1 MRTLIVMMVMALV
14 LPAGLSYADE
24 IEINITNIDT
34 SYFHDQKN
42 LKEMGVLVRTVAGI
56 EIEKQNGKYCGAGW
70 RMAGSENGP
79 PGRIK
84 DRCTDGYV
92 FQEVLEKRFFFELA
106 PVAVHGEI
114 SVTVESEHLKIGEEI
129 VVTVWGSIFMDGYRN
144 PMLSQEWTVK
154 ATPVV
159 NLEITEWRERRSGEI
174 RSREIPYWTHPAR
187 RPADWT
193 HEIQEWG
200 IQGGGEIK

>member
-1 MRTLIVMMVMALV
+1 MRTLIVMVVMALV
-14 LPAGLSYADE
+14 LSAGMLYPDE
-24 IEINITNIDT
+24 IEINISNIDT

-42 LKEMGVLVRTVAGI
+42 LKEMGVRVRTVRGI
-56 EIEKQNGKYCGAGW
+56 EIEKQNLKYCGAGF
-70 RMAGSENGP
+70 RTADSKDGP

-84 DRCTDGYV
+84 DECKDGYV
-92 FQEVLEKRFFFELA
+92 FQEVLEKRFFIELA

-114 SVTVESEHLKIGEEI
+114 SVTVESEHLEIGEEI
-129 VVTVWGSIFMDGYRN
+129 VVTVWGSIFMDGYTN
-144 PMLSQEWTVK
+144 PTLSQEWTVK

-159 NLEITEWRERRSGEI
+159 NLEITEWQERRMGQ
-174 RSREIPYWTHPAR
+174 RKSREVPYWTHPAR

-200 IQGGGEIK
+200 I

>member
-1 MRTLIVMMVMALV
+1 MRTLIGLIVVALIFS
-14 LPAGLSYADE
+14 AGLSYADE
-24 IEINITNIDT
+24 IEINISNIDT

-42 LKEMGVLVRTVAGI
+42 LKEMGVLIRTVKGI
-56 EIEKQNGKYCGAGW
+56 EIEKQNRKYCGFGW
-70 RMAGSENGP
+70 RMADSEDGP
-79 PGRIK
+79 PGRVK
-84 DRCTDGYV
+84 DRCKDGYV

-129 VVTVWGSIFMDGYRN
+129 VVRVFGSIFMDGYTN
-144 PMLSQEWTVK
+144 PTFSQEWTVK
-154 ATPVV
+154 STPVV

-174 RSREIPYWTHPAR
+174 RSRKVPYWTHPAR

-193 HEIQEWG
+193 HEIQERG
-200 IQGGGEIK
+200 IQGEGKDH